1 MAYKEPKRRATRPTS
16 DPLRDRV
23 NKLRHTVEEIDLSD
37 PDDVTL
43 RLLATAQR
51 ATAGAIDQAII
62 RLRAHGRSYADIAG
76 GLGMSA
82 QAVHQ
87 RFVHL
92 QARAGVN
99 LA

>member
-16 DPLRDRV
+16 DPLRERV

-43 RLLATAQR
+43 RLLAAAQR
-51 ATAGAIDQAII
+51 SAAGAIDQAIL
-62 RLRAHGRSYADIAG
+62 RLRARGRSFADIAG
-76 GLGMSA
+76 GLGISA

-87 RFVHL
+87 RFTHL
-92 QARAGVN
+92 SARASIN
-99 LA
+99 PA